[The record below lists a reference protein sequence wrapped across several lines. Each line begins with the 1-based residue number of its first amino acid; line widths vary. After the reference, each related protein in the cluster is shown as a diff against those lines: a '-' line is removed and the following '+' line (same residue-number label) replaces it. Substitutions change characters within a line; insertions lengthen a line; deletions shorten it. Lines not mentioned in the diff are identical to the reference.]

1 LIHKSKIE
9 KLHTRV
15 SHSTTFRRHSWLTLV
30 VEKDV
35 LLCHLMCH
43 DIFFLSGQCMYS
55 DYVRFGVNSIFFPPF
70 ISLFSTSICIL
81 PMNKIITT
89 LQFFSLEVFF
99 IFFEFQLFYLIK
111 SLQIGKKKSFL
122 SSFNFSS
129 LELNFYYFDF
139 LLVWFMN
146 FIYFLRFYPHSFFF
160 SCLLLIHFI
169 VIFSLILFFKI
180 KLVEN

>member
-1 LIHKSKIE
+1 M
-9 KLHTRV
+9 HTRV
-15 SHSTTFRRHSWLTLV
+15 SHSITFRRHSWLTLV

-35 LLCHLMCH
+35 LPCHLMCH
-43 DIFFLSGQCMYS
+43 DILFLSGQCMYS
-55 DYVRFGVNSIFFPPF
+55 DYVRFGVNLIFFPPF

-89 LQFFSLEVFF
+89 LQFFSFPWGFF
-99 IFFEFQLFYLIK
+99 NIFWISIVLFDKIT
-111 SLQIGKKKSFL
+111 SNWKKKLFL

-146 FIYFLRFYPHSFFF
+146 FIYFLRFHPHSFFF
-160 SCLLLIHFI
+160 MFASHSFYYYF
-169 VIFSLILFFKI
+169 FSNTILQ
-180 KLVEN
+180 N

>member
-9 KLHTRV
+9 KLHTRI

-35 LLCHLMCH
+35 LPCHLMCH

-81 PMNKIITT
+81 SMNKIITT

-99 IFFEFQLFYLIK
+99 YIFWISIVLFDKIT
-111 SLQIGKKKSFL
+111 SNWEKK
-122 SSFNFSS
+122 NH
-129 LELNFYYFDF
+129 
-139 LLVWFMN
+139 
-146 FIYFLRFYPHSFFF
+146 FYPPSISHLSNWISIILIFYWYGLWILFI
-160 SCLLLIHFI
+160 SCDFI
-169 VIFSLILFFKI
+169 LILFFFHVCFSFI
-180 KLVEN
+180 LLLFFL

>member
-1 LIHKSKIE
+1 LIHKSKSE

-35 LLCHLMCH
+35 LPCHLMCH

-111 SLQIGKKKSFL
+111 SLQIGKKKIIFILLQFLISRIEFLLFWFFIGMVYEFYLFLAIL
-122 SSFNFSS
+122 SSFF
-129 LELNFYYFDF
+129 FF
-139 LLVWFMN
+139 FM
-146 FIYFLRFYPHSFFF
+146 FASHSFYCYFF
-160 SCLLLIHFI
+160 SNT
-169 VIFSLILFFKI
+169 ILQ
-180 KLVEN
+180 N

>member
-1 LIHKSKIE
+1 M
-9 KLHTRV
+9 HTRV

-35 LLCHLMCH
+35 LPCHLMCH
-43 DIFFLSGQCMYS
+43 DILFLSGQCMYS
-55 DYVRFGVNSIFFPPF
+55 DYVRFGVSSIFFPPF

-111 SLQIGKKKSFL
+111 SLQIEKK
-122 SSFNFSS
+122 NH
-129 LELNFYYFDF
+129 
-139 LLVWFMN
+139 
-146 FIYFLRFYPHSFFF
+146 FYPPSISHLLNWISIILIFFWYGLWILF
-160 SCLLLIHFI
+160 ISCDFI
-169 VIFSLILFFKI
+169 LILFFFHVCFSFI
-180 KLVEN
+180 LLLFFL

>member
-1 LIHKSKIE
+1 MIHKSKIE

-35 LLCHLMCH
+35 LPCHLMCH

-111 SLQIGKKKSFL
+111 SLQIGKKKIIFILLQFL
-122 SSFNFSS
+122 ISRI
-129 LELNFYYFDF
+129 EF
-139 LLVWFMN
+139 LLF
-146 FIYFLRFYPHSFFF
+146 
-160 SCLLLIHFI
+160 
-169 VIFSLILFFKI
+169 
-180 KLVEN
+180 

>member
-1 LIHKSKIE
+1 MIHKSKSE

-35 LLCHLMCH
+35 LPCHLMCH

-111 SLQIGKKKSFL
+111 SLQIRKKKIIFILLQFLISRIEFLLFWFFIGMVYEFYLFLAIL
-122 SSFNFSS
+122 SSFF
-129 LELNFYYFDF
+129 FF
-139 LLVWFMN
+139 FM
-146 FIYFLRFYPHSFFF
+146 FASHSFYCYFF
-160 SCLLLIHFI
+160 SNT
-169 VIFSLILFFKI
+169 ILQ
-180 KLVEN
+180 N

>member
-35 LLCHLMCH
+35 LPCHLMCH

-111 SLQIGKKKSFL
+111 SLQIRKKKIIFILLQFLISRIEFLLFWFFIGMVYEFYLFLAIL
-122 SSFNFSS
+122 SSFF
-129 LELNFYYFDF
+129 FF
-139 LLVWFMN
+139 FM
-146 FIYFLRFYPHSFFF
+146 FASHSFYCYFF
-160 SCLLLIHFI
+160 SNT
-169 VIFSLILFFKI
+169 ILQ
-180 KLVEN
+180 N

>member
-1 LIHKSKIE
+1 MIHKSKIE

-35 LLCHLMCH
+35 LPCHLMCH

-111 SLQIGKKKSFL
+111 SLQIGKKKIIFILLQFLISRIEFLLFWFFIGMVYEFYLFLAIL
-122 SSFNFSS
+122 SSFF
-129 LELNFYYFDF
+129 FF
-139 LLVWFMN
+139 FM
-146 FIYFLRFYPHSFFF
+146 FASHSFYCYFF
-160 SCLLLIHFI
+160 SNT
-169 VIFSLILFFKI
+169 ILQ
-180 KLVEN
+180 N